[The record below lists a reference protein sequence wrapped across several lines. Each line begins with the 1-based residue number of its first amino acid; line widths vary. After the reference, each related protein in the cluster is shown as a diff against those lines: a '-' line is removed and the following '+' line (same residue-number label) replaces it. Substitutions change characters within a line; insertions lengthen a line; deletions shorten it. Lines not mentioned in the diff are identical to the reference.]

1 MVDGVRPMLLEV
13 LGRLA
18 CRVRGVDAD
27 EVSSITG
34 KPAWEF
40 MAQFE
45 ISRLRAE
52 RRAIQE
58 LGKIA

>member
-1 MVDGVRPMLLEV
+1 MVDGVRPMLFEV

-27 EVSSITG
+27 QVSSITG
-34 KPAWEF
+34 KPAWWHLAE
-40 MAQFE
+40 FE
-45 ISRLRAE
+45 ISKLRAE

>member
-34 KPAWEF
+34 EPAWEF
-40 MAQFE
+40 MAWHE
-45 ISRLRAE
+45 IQTLRLERSSRQRLE
-52 RRAIQE
+52 N
-58 LGKIA
+58 IA